1 MAAALRAR
9 QMLLFSVPILLLFFG
24 SVSAADRL
32 LIDYNRQETL
42 LPYKLEAVEVVN
54 YGAERRISY
63 NPLQVM
69 QSRDSLHETAIIA
82 RVFNKRYNDD
92 TPGAIV
98 VQDLTRWAV
107 IDEDPIYLTVVDY
120 CLYFDSLFGQICLA
134 GGCFRN
140 DSAFVLKDVLTEGRI
155 KLLYLTSG
163 VDRTGNGEWEP
174 SVNIITYTDYDDDGN
189 GELFVQV
196 TPGRDLEPR
205 VLFCIDIEEMKIEW
219 SLPVASVIGEEC
231 LVKCAGETPSVLFTS
246 YGPKNGVTDNY
257 FSDFYGYLT
266 KVNSRGEVVFNK
278 IVAADYGGS
287 KVIPIDDNR
296 QRFCLHLTLPLND
309 YRDTASLPT
318 PESRLVVIDENGE
331 ILNSSPVP
339 GRLISSW
346 LAEYDKLPGNQ
357 IYTTWNDG
365 RLLIYDST
373 LTLLAQSNP
382 TNLGY
387 MLGRIRIK
395 GQSKPI
401 FVMSRTGGVDLYSD
415 EFKKLG
421 GINALAT
428 MMFQPLEYDSQGST
442 TRFVLGGPNSAV
454 IGTIER
460 RTALELASIIFWEY
474 HIYILLS
481 LLALSV
487 GIIIVNYRRLRI
499 AIKLRESE
507 EMYRT
512 LVEGAGDSIFSLDYD
527 GRFVFMNEHTAE
539 VLGGKSS
546 EFNGKTMWD
555 FFPKEIADRQ
565 MKNIRAVIET
575 CKGTIL
581 EEPTVIQ
588 GMQRYFR
595 ISIQPLTGADGRCR
609 SVLAIASDITPV
621 IEAQKLALKE
631 RDFTQS
637 LLRTSNSLI
646 LCLDGN
652 ARITVFNDECE
663 RVTGYSRAEVLGK
676 RWPELVLP
684 TSMRHP
690 ELDNFAEWVRSHP
703 ADRLEGQILTKKGEI
718 RYILWSNSSQF
729 DPLTGELTAIA
740 IGHDITE
747 QKKFRDA
754 LRESEERYRLL
765 IENATEVITMIDSN
779 HRITILNRAAAN
791 VLGGKIEDFVGK
803 KIEELPLGPQVKH
816 FETVVDQLFAS
827 GKSMSLEI
835 PYDSRDGRLWYW
847 VNAQPIL
854 LSSSSEPYYLSI
866 ATDITARKRNEIRAK
881 ARLDLLTRLRTA
893 ESIDR
898 CLELGCLAI
907 RDAELFRR
915 TVLTLHNEKREIINL
930 GQVGLDPAIV
940 EQARRGKAPNAEMA
954 KRMTQDKYRISYSY
968 FIPEEEG
975 LGVTDLERAIP
986 QEESPGNSSHAWR
999 PGDELFVPILS
1010 AHGNYDGWLS
1020 VDTPFNGKRPDKDI
1034 IVALE
1039 ELVDI
1044 VAKKVNELRSLER
1057 LNLERQALALANIA
1071 LRESEERYRNL
1082 VDNAIDVIYTLSP
1095 NAAITSL
1102 NPSFEKA
1109 TGWKIEDWLG
1119 KNFLPIIHPEDKE
1132 MAQQTTAR
1140 LLHGEFPPV
1149 YELRIMTKDGSH
1161 RTAEFVSS
1169 PLFKDGK
1176 IVGIFGIA
1184 RDTTERHLM
1193 EQALSE
1199 SEAKFRHLAEHSLQG
1214 ILIATRDRIL
1224 FANQL
1229 FIEMTGY
1236 PKEQFLNSHPGET
1249 IKSLLHPEDLER
1261 ALSSFATH
1269 VDSPGSP
1276 NRYELRILTG
1286 GKEYRWYEV
1295 YSQGVIFD
1303 GLSATHV
1310 VLLDVH
1316 DRKVA
1321 EAALRSSEERFRAQ
1335 FRNIPL
1341 PTYTWQKIDG
1351 DYVLTNYNDAASAI
1365 TQGGIAKF
1373 VGTRL
1378 SVMYAHM
1385 PQSKVDFDYCIETG
1399 KSLHREMEYHY
1410 VTTNLNRFLSV
1421 NYAFVP
1427 PDSIMVHTEDITE
1440 RRLAEQALRYRLEFE
1455 TLITGISS
1463 NFVNMPS
1470 AEIDLGINSALEK
1483 IGNFAA
1489 VDVSLLFL
1497 ISENRTELS
1506 ISHIW
1511 ISPLAESPPEI
1522 RKVFPLESFRWGL
1535 ERALRGE
1542 TIHIPRVSE
1551 LPDDA
1556 NVEKEA
1562 LLAHDVKSMVI
1573 VPCTFQR
1580 QLVGALAFAT
1590 LSREQVWTEEIMALL
1605 RIIGEIFT
1613 SAIQKSIAEQEIAR
1627 INAEKIR
1634 QAKQIAGG
1642 FAHEI
1647 RNALFPARGSLC
1659 LLKKLICENL
1669 VERGH
1674 LYNYYSIA
1682 DDAITR
1688 AIDIT
1693 ALISKY
1699 TKLDTERYP
1708 EEVNVRAVL
1717 DEVISANQIRVEEQR
1732 ARLVMNCSDCLE
1744 AISNRRQLFMAFNNI
1759 FINALD
1765 ALEGRENPTLNIRA
1779 FRFEKSCRVTF
1790 EDNGVGIDE
1799 KDISRIFEAF
1809 FSTKPNRGTGLG
1821 LATSKK
1827 VIELYG
1833 GALNVSSAPG
1843 IGTILTVELVLA
1855 R

>member
-1 MAAALRAR
+1 MH
-9 QMLLFSVPILLLFFG
+9 LFCITIILLFFG
-24 SVSAADRL
+24 NVFATDRL
-32 LIDYNRQETL
+32 LIDFNRREIL
-42 LPYKLEAVEVVN
+42 LPCKLEAIEVVN
-54 YGAERRISY
+54 YGVERRVCF

-69 QSRDSLHETAIIA
+69 QPRDSLHKDAVIA
-82 RVFNKRYNDD
+82 RVFNKRHNDD
-92 TPGAIV
+92 APAAIL
-98 VQDLTRWAV
+98 VQDLTSWTV
-107 IDEDPIYLTVVDY
+107 IDEDPVYITIVDY
-120 CLYFDSLFGQICLA
+120 CLYFDSLYGQVCFA

-140 DSAFVLKDVLTEGRI
+140 DSAFVLKDVLTKGKTE
-155 KLLYLTSG
+155 LLYLTSG
-163 VDRTGNGEWEP
+163 MDRTGNGEWEP

-205 VLFCIDIEEMKIEW
+205 ALFCIDVEAMKIEW
-219 SLPVASVIGEEC
+219 SLPVASVIGQGC
-231 LVKCAGETPSVLFTS
+231 LVKCAGETPAVLFTS
-246 YGPKNGVTDNY
+246 YGPKNGVTDKY
-257 FSDFYGYLT
+257 FSDLYGYLT
-266 KVNSRGEVVFNK
+266 KVGSHGEIIYNK
-278 IVAADYGGS
+278 IISNNYGGS
-287 KVIPIDDNR
+287 RIIPIDDSR
-296 QRFCLHLTLPLND
+296 RRFCLYLSQPLID
-309 YRDTASLPT
+309 CRDTASLT
-318 PESRLVVIDENGE
+318 ASESRLVIIDEDAK
-331 ILNSSPVP
+331 ILNSCSVP
-339 GRLISSW
+339 GQLIFSW
-346 LAEYDKLPGNQ
+346 LAEYGKSSKNQ

-373 LTLLAQSNP
+373 LTLLAESNP

-395 GQSKPI
+395 GQKKPI

-421 GINALAT
+421 GINGLAT
-428 MMFQPLEYDSQGST
+428 MMFQALEYDGQGNT
-442 TRFVLGGPNSAV
+442 TRFVLGGPNCAV

-460 RTALELASIIFWEY
+460 RTFFELVSIIFWEY

-499 AIKLRESE
+499 ASKLRVSE

-512 LVEGAGDSIFSLDYD
+512 LVEGAGDSIFSVDYD
-527 GRFVFMNEHTAE
+527 GRFIFMNEHAAG

-546 EFNGKTMWD
+546 ELIGKTMWD
-555 FFPKEIADRQ
+555 LFPKEIADRQ
-565 MKNIRAVIET
+565 LKSIREVIDT
-575 CKGTIL
+575 LKGTIH
-581 EEPTVIQ
+581 EEPTEIK
-588 GMQRYFR
+588 GEHRYFR
-595 ISIQPLTGADGRCR
+595 TSIQPLIGVDGNCR

-646 LCLDGN
+646 LCLDGE

-663 RVTGYSRAEVLGK
+663 RVTGYSRSEVLGK
-676 RWPELVLP
+676 RWPELMLP
-684 TSMRHP
+684 PAMRHP
-690 ELDNFAEWVRSHP
+690 GLDNFTEWVKAHP
-703 ADRLEGQILTKKGEI
+703 SDQMEGQIITKGGEI
-718 RYILWSNSSQF
+718 RDVLWSNSSQF
-729 DPLTGELTAIA
+729 DPVTGELTAIA

-747 QKKFRDA
+747 RKRFREA
-754 LRESEERYRLL
+754 LRESEEKYRLL

-779 HRITILNRAAAN
+779 HRVTILNKAAAN
-791 VLGGKIEDFVGK
+791 ALHGNIEDFIGRKV
-803 KIEELPLGPQVKH
+803 EELPLGQQAQMMSAII
-816 FETVVDQLFAS
+816 DNLFAS
-827 GKSMSLEI
+827 GRSISLEV
-835 PYDSRDGRLWYW
+835 PYDTKEGRCWYW

-854 LSSSSEPYYLSI
+854 MSSSPTSFYLFI
-866 ATDITARKRNEIRAK
+866 ATDITVRKRNEIRAK

-893 ESIDR
+893 ESVDR

-907 RDAELFRR
+907 REAELFKRA
-915 TVLTLHNEKREIINL
+915 VLTLHNEQREIINL

-940 EQARRGKAPNAEMA
+940 EKARRAKAPSSEMA
-954 KRMTQDKYRISYSY
+954 QRMTQEKYRISYSY
-968 FIPEEEG
+968 FVPEEEG

-986 QEESPGNSSHAWR
+986 QEGTHGNSDHAWR

-1020 VDTPFNGKRPDKDI
+1020 VDTPFNGRRPDADI
-1034 IVALE
+1034 IIGLE
-1039 ELVDI
+1039 EFVDI

-1095 NAAITSL
+1095 DGVITSL

-1109 TGWKIEDWLG
+1109 TGWKIEEWLG
-1119 KNFLPIIHPEDKE
+1119 KNFLPIIHPDDAAL
-1132 MAQQTTAR
+1132 AQQTTAR
-1140 LLHGEFPPV
+1140 LLAGESLPM
-1149 YELRIMTKDGSH
+1149 YELRILTKDGSH
-1161 RTAEFVSS
+1161 LNAEFVSS
-1169 PLFKDGK
+1169 PQIKNGK
-1176 IVGIFGIA
+1176 ITGIFGIA
-1184 RDTTERHLM
+1184 RDTTDRHQM
-1193 EQALSE
+1193 EEALRQ

-1236 PKEQFLNSHPGET
+1236 HREQLLNSHPGET
-1249 IKSLLHPEDLER
+1249 IKSLIYPDDLER
-1261 ALSSFATH
+1261 AIRSFATH
-1269 VDSPGSP
+1269 VDNPGSP
-1276 NRYELRILTG
+1276 NRYELRILTR

-1303 GLSATHV
+1303 GLPATHV
-1310 VLLDVH
+1310 VLLDIH

-1321 EAALRSSEERFRAQ
+1321 EAALRTSEERFRAQ
-1335 FRNIPL
+1335 FKNIPL
-1341 PTYTWQKIDG
+1341 PTYTWQKIDS
-1351 DYVLTNYNDAASAI
+1351 DYVLTDYNDAAADV

-1373 VGTRL
+1373 VGQKL

-1385 PQSKVDFDYCIETG
+1385 PQFKIDFDQCINTG
-1399 KSLHREMEYHY
+1399 RSLHREMEYHY
-1410 VTTNLNRFLSV
+1410 ITTNVTKFLSV

-1440 RRLAEQALRYRLEFE
+1440 RRLAEQALKYRLEFE

-1470 AEIDLGINSALEK
+1470 AEIDVGIDLALEK
-1483 IGNFAA
+1483 IGNFTE

-1497 ISENRTELS
+1497 INDKRTELS
-1506 ISHIW
+1506 IAHIW
-1511 ISPLAESPPEI
+1511 MSPLVENPPEV
-1522 RKVFPLESFRWGL
+1522 RRVFPLESFPWGFG
-1535 ERALRGE
+1535 RALRGE
-1542 TIHIPRVSE
+1542 TIHIPKISA

-1556 NVEKEA
+1556 STEKEA
-1562 LLAHDVKSMVI
+1562 LLAHGVKSMVI

-1580 QLVGALAFAT
+1580 ELVGALALAT
-1590 LSREQVWTEEIMALL
+1590 LSREQEWPEEIMALL
-1605 RIIGEIFT
+1605 RITGEIFT
-1613 SAIQKSIAEQEIAR
+1613 SAIQKSVTEREIAR
-1627 INAEKIR
+1627 INAEKVS

-1647 RNALFPARGSLC
+1647 RNALFPARGSLS

-1674 LYNYYSIA
+1674 PYNYYCIA
-1682 DDAITR
+1682 DEAISR

-1693 ALISKY
+1693 SLISRY

-1708 EEVNVRAVL
+1708 EEVDVRAVL
-1717 DEVISANQIRVEEQR
+1717 NEVISANQMRVGEQKV
-1732 ARLVMNCSDCLE
+1732 LVVVNCSDCLKV
-1744 AISNRRQLFMAFNNI
+1744 ISNRRQLFMAFNNI
-1759 FINALD
+1759 FINGLD
-1765 ALEGRENPTLNIRA
+1765 ALEGRDNPTLTIRA
-1779 FRFEKSCRVTF
+1779 FRMEKMCRLTF

-1827 VIELYG
+1827 VVELYG
-1833 GALNVSSAPG
+1833 GSLIVSSRAG
-1843 IGTILTVELVLA
+1843 IGTTLTIDLVLA

>member
-1 MAAALRAR
+1 MAAALKVG
-9 QMLLFSVPILLLFFG
+9 QLLLFSVPILLLFFG

-54 YGAERRISY
+54 YGAERRVSF

-120 CLYFDSLFGQICLA
+120 CLYFDSLYGQICFA

-155 KLLYLTSG
+155 KLLYLISG

-189 GELFVQV
+189 RELFVQV

-219 SLPVASVIGEEC
+219 SLAVASFIGKEC
-231 LVKCAGETPSVLFTS
+231 LVKCAGEAPSVLFTS
-246 YGPKNGVTDNY
+246 YGPKNGVTDRY
-257 FSDFYGYLT
+257 FSDSYGYLT
-266 KVNSRGEVVFNK
+266 KVNNRGKVIFNK
-278 IVAADYGGS
+278 IVDADFYGS
-287 KVIPIDDNR
+287 KIIPIDESH
-296 QRFCLHLTLPLND
+296 QRFCLHLFLPLCD
-309 YRDTASLPT
+309 YRDTVSLPA
-318 PESRLVVIDENGE
+318 PQSRLAIIDDNGE
-331 ILNSSPVP
+331 ILNSTAVS
-339 GRLISSW
+339 GKLIFSW
-346 LAEYDKLPGNQ
+346 MAEYGKLPGNQ

-382 TNLGY
+382 TNIGY
-387 MLGRIRIK
+387 LLGRIKLK
-395 GQSKPI
+395 GQDEPI
-401 FVMSRTGGVDLYSD
+401 FVMSRTGGVDFYSQK
-415 EFKKLG
+415 FRKLG
-421 GINALAT
+421 GIDALAT
-428 MMFQPLEYDSQGST
+428 MMFQPLEYDSQGNT

-460 RTALELASIIFWEY
+460 RTALEFASIIFWEY
-474 HIYILLS
+474 HIYILVL

-487 GIIIVNYRRLRI
+487 GIIIVNYRRLHI
-499 AIKLRESE
+499 AIKLRESK

-512 LVEGAGDSIFSLDYD
+512 LVEGAGDSIFSVDYD
-527 GRFVFMNEHTAE
+527 GKFTFMNEHAAE

-546 EFNGKTMWD
+546 DLTGKTMWD
-555 FFPKEIADRQ
+555 LFPEEIADRQ
-565 MKNIRAVIET
+565 MKNIRVVIET
-575 CKGTIL
+575 CKGIIL

-588 GMQRYFR
+588 GMQRDFR

-609 SVLAIASDITPV
+609 SVLGIASDITPV
-621 IEAQKLALKE
+621 IEAQKLVLKE

-637 LLRTSNSLI
+637 LLRTSNSMI
-646 LCLDGN
+646 LCLDGDG
-652 ARITVFNDECE
+652 RIILFNDECE
-663 RVTGYSRAEVLGK
+663 RVTGYSRGEVLGK
-676 RWPELVLP
+676 RWPELMLP
-684 TSMRHP
+684 PAMRHSG
-690 ELDNFAEWVRSHP
+690 LDNFTEWVRAHP
-703 ADRLEGQILTKKGEI
+703 ADRMEGPILTKNKEI
-718 RYILWSNSSQF
+718 RDILWSNSSQF

-740 IGHDITE
+740 VGHDITDR
-747 QKKFRDA
+747 KKTRDA

-765 IENATEVITMIDSN
+765 IENATEVITLIDSS
-779 HRITILNRAAAN
+779 HRLTILNRAAAS

-803 KIEELPLGPQVKH
+803 KIEELPLGPQGQ
-816 FETVVDQLFAS
+816 TLIALIDDLFAS
-827 GKSMSLEI
+827 GKSMSREI
-835 PYDSRDGRLWYW
+835 PFDTHSGRSWYW
-847 VNAQPIL
+847 VNAQPIWL
-854 LSSSSEPYYLSI
+854 ASSPEPYCLLI
-866 ATDITARKRNEIRAK
+866 ATDITARKRIEVRAK

-893 ESIDR
+893 GSIDH

-907 RDAELFRR
+907 RDAELFKRA
-915 TVLTLHNEKREIINL
+915 VLTLHNERREIINL

-940 EQARRGKAPNAEMA
+940 EQARRGKAPTAEMA

-999 PGDELFVPILS
+999 SGDELFVPILS
-1010 AHGNYDGWLS
+1010 AHDNYDGWLS
-1020 VDTPFNGKRPDKDI
+1020 VDTPFNGNRPDADV

-1044 VAKKVNELRSLER
+1044 VAKKVNELRSLEC
-1057 LNLERQALALANIA
+1057 LKEERQALALANIA

-1082 VDNAIDVIYTLSP
+1082 VDNAIDVIYMLSP
-1095 NAAITSL
+1095 EGVITSL

-1109 TGWKIEDWLG
+1109 TGWKIEEWLG
-1119 KNFLPIIHPEDKE
+1119 KHFLPIIHPEDKAV
-1132 MAQQTTAR
+1132 AQQTTTR
-1140 LLHGEFPPV
+1140 LLAGETPPI

-1176 IVGIFGIA
+1176 IVGIFGIV

-1193 EQALSE
+1193 ERALRE

-1214 ILIATRDRIL
+1214 IFIATRDRIL

-1229 FIEMTGY
+1229 LIEITGY
-1236 PKEQFLNSHPGET
+1236 PKEQLLNSHPDET
-1249 IKSLLHPEDLER
+1249 IKSLVFPDDLEK
-1261 ALSSFATH
+1261 ALRNFAPH
-1269 VDSPGSP
+1269 AEGSGSP
-1276 NRYELRILTG
+1276 ERYELRILTG

-1295 YSQGVIFD
+1295 YSQGIIFD
-1303 GLSATHV
+1303 GVPATHV
-1310 VLLDVH
+1310 VLLDIH
-1316 DRKVA
+1316 DRKMA
-1321 EAALRSSEERFRAQ
+1321 EAALRTSEERFRTQ
-1335 FRNIPL
+1335 FKNIPL

-1351 DYVLTNYNDAASAI
+1351 DYILTDYNDAAAKI
-1365 TQGGIAKF
+1365 TQGGIARF
-1373 VGTRL
+1373 VGQRL
-1378 SVMYAHM
+1378 SVMYAHI
-1385 PQSKVDFDYCIETG
+1385 PQFKVDFDSCIKTG
-1399 KSLHREMEYHY
+1399 KSLHREMEYY
-1410 VTTNLNRFLSV
+1410 YMSTNLNRFISV

-1440 RRLAEQALRYRLEFE
+1440 RRLAEEALKYRLEFE
-1455 TLITGISS
+1455 TLITGISTS
-1463 NFVNMPS
+1463 FVNMPS
-1470 AEIDLGINSALEK
+1470 AEVDAGINSALEK
-1483 IGNFAA
+1483 IGNFVA
-1489 VDVSLLFL
+1489 VDASFLFL
-1497 ISENRTELS
+1497 INENRAELS

-1511 ISPLAESPPEI
+1511 ISPLVESPPEVK
-1522 RKVFPLESFRWGL
+1522 RVFPLERFRWGL
-1535 ERALRGE
+1535 EKALRGE
-1542 TIHIPRVSE
+1542 SINIPRISE

-1556 NVEKEA
+1556 FMEKEA
-1562 LLAHDVKSMVI
+1562 LLDHCVKSIVI

-1590 LSREQVWTEEIMALL
+1590 FSREQEWTEEIMALL
-1605 RIIGEIFT
+1605 RIIGEIFI
-1613 SAIQKSIAEQEIAR
+1613 SAIQKSIAEHDIAR
-1627 INAEKIR
+1627 INAEKIH

-1647 RNALFPARGSLC
+1647 RNALFPARGSLS

-1693 ALISKY
+1693 TLISRY

-1708 EEVNVRAVL
+1708 EEVNVRSVL
-1717 DEVISANQIRVEEQR
+1717 DEVISANQIRVEEQKV
-1732 ARLVMNCSDCLE
+1732 RLTMNCSDCLE
-1744 AISNRRQLFMAFNNI
+1744 VICNRRQLFMAFNNI

-1779 FRFEKSCRVTF
+1779 FRFEKTCRVIF

-1799 KDISRIFEAF
+1799 KEISRIFDAF

-1827 VIELYG
+1827 IVELYG
-1833 GALNVSSAPG
+1833 GSINASSIPG
-1843 IGTILTVELVLA
+1843 SGTILTVELALA